1 MKADTKTE
9 NEVLAVLNKMS
20 EAYARRDIDGIRAVV
35 APDPDVV
42 MFGTGAD
49 EKRVGRAEIQ
59 AQAERDWSQTE
70 ATSFQLGEHAVSAAG
85 MVAWAAADIT
95 FNVKAAGQELAL
107 PGRMTSVLEKRENH
121 WLIVQAHFS
130 FPAAEQAE
138 GESFPPQH
146 AEAV

>member
-9 NEVLAVLNKMS
+9 AEVLAVLSKMS
-20 EAYARRDIDGIRAVV
+20 EAYARRDTNGIQAVL
-35 APDPDVV
+35 APDSDVV

-49 EKRVGRAEIQ
+49 EKRIGVAEIQ

-70 ATSFQLGEHAVSAAG
+70 AASFQLTECSVSAAG
-85 MVAWAAADIT
+85 PVAWAAADIR
-95 FNVKAAGQELAL
+95 FNMQAGGQELAL
-107 PGRMTSVLEKRENH
+107 PGRMTSVLEKRENQ

-138 GESFPPQH
+138 GESFPVEH
-146 AEAV
+146 VEAV